1 MFNEAYN
8 HQLSMFDV
16 VHLLT
21 LLSLG
26 FIFLV
31 IYLLRHHLS
40 KPKHDKIFRIT
51 LGLILLIFE
60 SGFHLWTFTNG
71 GYSYHM
77 IPLTGFCAMTN
88 VLTIYALLCNKTKL
102 FNYLIYYAITGALF
116 ALIFVDTSYGIPHFR
131 YFHYFIVHYGFLLA
145 SLYYFITKR
154 VEIKRKHFLKASLM
168 LFIYTLLVLMAD
180 LLLKENWFYLFESPV
195 KEISDFFG
203 YPLYTILWL
212 LAIFILISL
221 WYGVLKIMS
230 KFQR

>member
-1 MFNEAYN
+1 
-8 HQLSMFDV
+8 
-16 VHLLT
+16 
-21 LLSLG
+21 
-26 FIFLV
+26 
-31 IYLLRHHLS
+31 
-40 KPKHDKIFRIT
+40 
-51 LGLILLIFE
+51 
-60 SGFHLWTFTNG
+60 
-71 GYSYHM
+71 
-77 IPLTGFCAMTN
+77 
-88 VLTIYALLCNKTKL
+88 
-102 FNYLIYYAITGALF
+102 
-116 ALIFVDTSYGIPHFR
+116 
-131 YFHYFIVHYGFLLA
+131 VHYGFLLA